1 MLNKNIYWNIYSAEE
16 MKVFE
21 KYAQQE
27 DYHWE
32 CSESV
37 FIAPDNLIKYIPFSF
52 RLDNV
57 QKTITWEEKIYSSGG
72 RMPGV
77 YIVHPNQKTS
87 YVSFQTEDLN
97 SILQEV
103 NKQVELQV
111 GDFIG
116 IEENEDTLMYPYYH
130 KWFKENNVDFEI
142 ACRFAYGQQK
152 IPKGEYK
159 IVAKDFKGIYAIEP
173 VDEVLCPVYLI
184 NEESIER

>member
-1 MLNKNIYWNIYSAEE
+1 MLQKKLYWNICSVEE

-32 CSESV
+32 CSENV
-37 FIAPDNLIKYIPFSF
+37 FIVPDNLIKEIPFSF
-52 RLDNV
+52 RLNNA
-57 QKTITWEEKIYSSGG
+57 QKTITWEEKTYSSGG

-77 YIVHPNQKTS
+77 YVVHPNQEIS

-97 SILQEV
+97 SILQKV
-103 NKQVELQV
+103 NKQVELKI
-111 GDFIG
+111 GDFIT
-116 IEENEDTLMYPYYH
+116 IEENDDDLKYSYYH
-130 KWFKENNVDFEI
+130 KWFKENNIDFEI

-152 IPKGEYK
+152 IPKGEYR

-173 VDEVLCPVYLI
+173 VDEILCPVYLI
-184 NEESIER
+184 SEDCITE